1 MPQIRPFRALRYDI
15 SRYGGDLSAVLA
27 PPYDVLD
34 QADKDALLAKDA
46 HNIVAVDLPHIP
58 PKEEGPQQAY
68 LDAQFNLDMWT
79 AQGIL
84 VREEKPALY
93 LYHQTFEYGQQ
104 EHTRPQFITV
114 LRLHDFDEGIVL
126 PHEQTFG
133 GPKADR
139 LALTMETR
147 CNLSPVFG
155 LFTDAEDRVGQA
167 FQAVAER
174 NPDAVATLDGV
185 VNRLWPVTDEGIVK
199 TVCEVLGP
207 KKVFIADGHHR
218 YTTALN
224 YRDHLADLLGQR
236 MTNDHPAN
244 FVMVVLASM
253 DDPGCVI
260 QGYCR
265 VLQGKGV
272 TTDALSAAWGEGVA
286 STGEADADLELY
298 DGDAKSSRFLK
309 FTNRAALDELAADR
323 HPSWRKLDIAYL
335 HCYLLDKL
343 AVKKFGRSPD
353 VRYVKSVE
361 AARRMA
367 EEESAVA
374 ALPRPTPM
382 AQLRE
387 VSEAGEL
394 MPQKSTFFYPKLATG
409 LTIHQLYADKQE
421 A

>member
-1 MPQIRPFRALRYDI
+1 MPEIRPFRALRYDFTP
-15 SRYGGDLSAVLA
+15 YGGDLSSVIA

-34 QADKDALLAKDA
+34 QADKDALLAKDP
-46 HNIVAVDLPHIP
+46 HNIVAIDLPHIP
-58 PKEEGPQQAY
+58 PKEEGPPQAY
-68 LDAQFNLDMWT
+68 LDAHSSLDRWT
-79 AQGIL
+79 GEGAL

-93 LYHQTFEYGQQ
+93 LYHQTFDSAGQR
-104 EHTRPQFITV
+104 HTRHQLITA
-114 LRLHDFDEGIVL
+114 LRLHDFAEGVVL

-139 LALTMETR
+139 LALTKETR

-155 LFTDAEDRVGQA
+155 LYTDAEDNVGRA
-167 FQAVAER
+167 LRTAAER

-185 VNRLWPVTDEGIVK
+185 ENKLWVVTDDAIIK
-199 TVCEVLGP
+199 TVCEVLAP

-224 YRDHLADLLGQR
+224 YRAHLVGLLGEQ
-236 MTNDHPAN
+236 MTADHPAN

-265 VLQGKGV
+265 VLTGDGV
-272 TTDALSAAWGEGVA
+272 TAPSLSAAWREGV
-286 STGEADADLELY
+286 SPVSESDADLVLY
-298 DGDAKSSRFLK
+298 DGSTKSKTFLK
-309 FTNRAALDELAADR
+309 FTNRAILDDLAADR
-323 HPSWRKLDIAYL
+323 HPSWRQLDIAYL
-335 HCYLLDKL
+335 HRYLIDKL
-343 AVKKFGRSPD
+343 AADKLGKAPE
-353 VRYVKSVE
+353 VRYVTSI
-361 AARRMA
+361 AAAQRLA

-374 ALPRPTPM
+374 ALPRPTSM

-394 MPQKSTFFYPKLATG
+394 MPHKSTFFYPKLATG
-409 LTIHQLYADKQE
+409 LTIHQLYPDE
-421 A
+421 